1 VTDAPVASSPST
13 ARRITSAVLAM
24 WGSRVVAIACSL
36 ALMPILFRRLPS
48 AELGVWLLLSQSGT
62 LVLLLDFGLTSTLIR
77 RFAFLRGEASAEA
90 PGRAAQDH
98 ALAFGRLAATGR
110 GLYRMIA
117 VGVGGICWIGGLIF
131 LSTLELDPELLWRAR
146 CAWTIICVGQMAAL
160 SSGLWTAAIS
170 GLGYVAPVALIS
182 IGFTSLT
189 LLVQCA
195 LALAGGGLVSL
206 AVASALGGIALRIAA
221 IRYLA
226 RKEPG
231 LAAAAGRWDRA
242 EAAGLMAPSLKYFLT
257 EIGALMLMRS
267 DQYFI
272 AGYLDPKTLPTYVAA
287 YTLAS
292 NAAVISIA
300 IGDAASIYVSQL
312 WRTEARGSIR
322 AIVMRSTRVGMG
334 LMALGAALLLFA
346 GPAIMTVW
354 LGEGHFV
361 GAAVM
366 TIFSAML
373 LIYTQQ
379 SLLFSFSRATE
390 NEIYAPWY
398 IVAGVLNIALS
409 FVLTP
414 TLGLPGVALSTL
426 LAQAATTG
434 WFIPR
439 SALRRLDIP
448 ARLYV
453 RQVLVPIGAL
463 LAAACGAVWLVTEG
477 PLAPVQALGK
487 LMAAVTVASALA
499 AVAFWRLVL
508 DDRLRGAALSRIGL
522 TRKTALAGADDVGS
536 AYALLRVPADRVP
549 EK

>member
-1 VTDAPVASSPST
+1 MTDAPVASPSST
-13 ARRITSAVLAM
+13 ARRITLAVLAM

-77 RFAFLRGEASAEA
+77 RFAFLRGEASIEA
-90 PGRAAQDH
+90 AGRNAQDPT
-98 ALAFGRLAATGR
+98 LAFGRLAATGR
-110 GLYRMIA
+110 GLYRVIA
-117 VGVGGICWIGGLIF
+117 IGVGVVSWIGGLIF

-146 CAWTIICVGQMAAL
+146 CAWTLICAGQMVAL

-170 GLGYVAPVALIS
+170 GLGYVAPVSLIS

-206 AVASALGGIALRIAA
+206 AVASALGGVALRMAA
-221 IRYLA
+221 INYLA
-226 RKEPG
+226 RKEPA
-231 LAAAAGRWDRA
+231 LAAAAGRWDGA
-242 EAAGLMAPSLKYFLT
+242 EAKSLMAPSLNYFLT

-272 AGYLDPKTLPTYVAA
+272 AGYLDPKALPTYVAA

-312 WRTEARGSIR
+312 WRTEARDSIR
-322 AIVMRSTRVGMG
+322 AIVMRSARVGMG

-361 GAAVM
+361 GPEVM
-366 TIFSAML
+366 TIFSVML
-373 LIYTQQ
+373 LIYVQQ

-398 IVAGVLNIALS
+398 IAAGLLNVALS

-426 LAQAATTG
+426 LAQAVTTG
-434 WFIPR
+434 WHIPR
-439 SALRRLDIP
+439 SALRRLEIP

-453 RQVLVPIGAL
+453 GQVLVPIGVL
-463 LAAACGAVWLVTEG
+463 FGAACAAVWLVTGG
-477 PLAPVQALGK
+477 PLAPAEPLGK
-487 LMAAVTVASALA
+487 LAAAVAVTSALA
-499 AVAFWRLVL
+499 VVAFWRLVL
-508 DDRLRGAALSRIGL
+508 DDRLRAVTLARIGL
-522 TRKTALAGADDVGS
+522 APRTPPQPHDGVAS
-536 AYALLRVPADRVP
+536 AYALLRVPADRAH